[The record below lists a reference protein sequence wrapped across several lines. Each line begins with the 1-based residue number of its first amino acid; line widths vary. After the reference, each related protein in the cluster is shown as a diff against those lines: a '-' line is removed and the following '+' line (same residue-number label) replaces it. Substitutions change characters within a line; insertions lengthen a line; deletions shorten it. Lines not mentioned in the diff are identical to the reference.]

1 MCVWVCFIH
10 CHNETDVEERGRRRR
25 ENLPRGF
32 IGLGGSGRALVVDR
46 RPRDTKARE
55 HIPQL
60 KGEFVIKEVRG
71 SYSAAHDMQQAYSTS
86 LISCLNV
93 EKRIS
98 HFPCMWHVYVTCAQG
113 GSNSAVTAAASD

>member
-1 MCVWVCFIH
+1 M
-10 CHNETDVEERGRRRR
+10 
-25 ENLPRGF
+25 
-32 IGLGGSGRALVVDR
+32 VDR
-46 RPRDTKARE
+46 RPTRDTKARE
-55 HIPQL
+55 HIPHL